1 MNAICELPTDHRR
14 HAKHLYWQGYR
25 VCEIA
30 ELIGEKEKT
39 VHSWKTCDEWDRATP
54 LERIQAATEA
64 RLVQL
69 ILKDPKSGSDYKE
82 IDLLHRQLERQARI
96 KRFQDGGT
104 ETDLNPELAKR
115 NAGEKRKP
123 KRNDIPEELVEKLVE
138 TFLDGCFDYQKDWY
152 RAGGQRTRAILKS
165 RQIGATFYFA
175 REALIDALTT
185 GRNQIF
191 LSASKAQAHIFKAYI
206 QAFARDTVGVELTG
220 DPIILPNGAEL
231 HFLGTNART
240 AQGYHGNF
248 YFDEFFWTFKFNEL
262 NKVAS
267 GMAMQKQYR
276 RTYFSTPSS
285 MAHEAY
291 SFWTGERFN
300 KGKPS
305 AQHLK
310 MDISHGAL
318 QQGQLCDDRIWRQI
332 VTILDAEDRGCDL
345 FDIDELRLEYDAA
358 AFQNLLMCQFVDDG
372 ASIFPLN
379 MLQSCMVDSWSI
391 WEDYKPF
398 AARPFAGRQVPRA
411 RAPPVPRHGLHRA
424 GRDDSPGNT
433 AVLGHLHRDRHHRPG
448 QRRGPAGAPV
458 LPGAAHILLQ
468 PRGQGAPGDEGLGRD
483 QQGPAGVRRRLDRP
497 GAVADGHPQDRHS
510 RWTAVHL
517 RRWTNRQHR
526 PCRPGMG
533 TLSRIAQRAARGPD
547 RGQHRHHGVQ
557 LSEVAAKDDF
567 AAIKNISRDDLLAA
581 LRTPPQLMGVVPQN
595 AGGFGSIREATQIW
609 AINEL
614 EPIQARL
621 AQVNDW
627 LGEEVVSFRPFEIPA
642 QE

>member
-39 VHSWKTCDEWDRATP
+39 LHSWKTRDEWDRATP

-138 TFLDGCFDYQKDWY
+138 AFLDGCFDYQKDWY

-267 GMAMQKQYR
+267 GMAMQKRYR

-310 MDISHGAL
+310 MDVSHGAL

-379 MLQSCMVDSWSI
+379 MLQPCMVDSWSI

-398 AARPFAGRQVPRA
+398 AARPFADRQVWVGYDPA
-411 RAPPVPRHGLHRA
+411 ESGDSAGLIVVAPPLVPGGKFRVLERHQFRGM
-424 GRDDSPGNT
+424 DFT
-433 AVLGHLHRDRHHRPG
+433 AQAETIRQVT
-448 QRRGPAGAPV
+448 RRFWVTYIG
-458 LPGAAHILLQ
+458 I
-468 PRGQGAPGDEGLGRD
+468 DTTGLGS
-483 QQGPAGVRRRLDRP
+483 
-497 GAVADGHPQDRHS
+497 AVAQL
-510 RWTAVHL
+510 V
-517 RRWTNRQHR
+517 RQFF
-526 PCRPGMG
+526 P
-533 TLSRIAQRAARGPD
+533 
-547 RGQHRHHGVQ
+547 
-557 LSEVAAKDDF
+557 
-567 AAIKNISRDDLLAA
+567 A
-581 LRTPPQLMGVVPQN
+581 LRTFSYNPEVK
-595 AGGFGSIREATQIW
+595 
-609 AINEL
+609 
-614 EPIQARL
+614 ARL
-621 AQVNDW
+621 VMKAWDVISKGRLEFDAGWIDLAQSLMAIRKTVTPGGRQFTFVAGRTDNTGHADLAW
-627 LGEEVVSFRPFEIPA
+627 ALFHALHNEPLEGQTVANTGIMEFS
-642 QE
+642 

>member
-1 MNAICELPTDHRR
+1 MNAIYELPTDHRR

-39 VHSWKTCDEWDRATP
+39 LHSWKTRDEWDRATP

-64 RLVQL
+64 RVVQL

-175 REALIDALTT
+175 RESLIDALTT

-310 MDISHGAL
+310 MDVSHGAL

-379 MLQSCMVDSWSI
+379 MLQPCMVDSWSI

-398 AARPFAGRQVPRA
+398 AARPFADRQVWVGYDPA
-411 RAPPVPRHGLHRA
+411 ESGDSAGLIVVAPPLVPGGKFRVLERHQFRGM
-424 GRDDSPGNT
+424 DFT
-433 AVLGHLHRDRHHRPG
+433 AQAETIRQVT
-448 QRRGPAGAPV
+448 RRFWVTYIG
-458 LPGAAHILLQ
+458 I
-468 PRGQGAPGDEGLGRD
+468 DTTGLGS
-483 QQGPAGVRRRLDRP
+483 
-497 GAVADGHPQDRHS
+497 AVAQL
-510 RWTAVHL
+510 V
-517 RRWTNRQHR
+517 RQFF
-526 PCRPGMG
+526 P
-533 TLSRIAQRAARGPD
+533 
-547 RGQHRHHGVQ
+547 
-557 LSEVAAKDDF
+557 
-567 AAIKNISRDDLLAA
+567 A
-581 LRTPPQLMGVVPQN
+581 LRTFSYNPEVK
-595 AGGFGSIREATQIW
+595 
-609 AINEL
+609 
-614 EPIQARL
+614 ARL
-621 AQVNDW
+621 VMKAWDVISKGRLEFDAGWIDLAQSLMAIRKTVTPGGRQFTFVAGRTDNTGHADLAW
-627 LGEEVVSFRPFEIPA
+627 ALFHALHNEPLEGQTVANTGIMEFS
-642 QE
+642 

>member
-1 MNAICELPTDHRR
+1 MNAIVELPTDHRR

-30 ELIGEKEKT
+30 ELIDEKEKT
-39 VHSWKTCDEWDRATP
+39 LHSWKARDEWDRASP

-69 ILKDPKSGSDYKE
+69 ILKDPKTGADYKE
-82 IDLLHRQLERQARI
+82 IDLLHRQMERQARI
-96 KRFQDGGT
+96 QRYQGGGT

-123 KRNDIPEELVEKLVE
+123 KRNDITEEMVEKLVE
-138 TFLDGCFDYQKDWY
+138 AFLDGCFDYQKDWY
-152 RAGGQRTRAILKS
+152 RAGNQRTRAILKS

-206 QAFARDTVGVELTG
+206 QAFARDVVGVELTG

-291 SFWTGERFN
+291 TFWTGERFN
-300 KGKPS
+300 KGKP
-305 AQHLK
+305 AAKHLK
-310 MDISHGAL
+310 VDVSHDAL
-318 QQGQLCDDRIWRQI
+318 QPGRLCEDRIWRQI

-358 AFQNLLMCQFVDDG
+358 AFQNLLMCEFVDDG

-379 MLQSCMVDSWSI
+379 LLQPCMVDSWSE
-391 WEDYKPF
+391 WDDYKPF
-398 AARPFAGRQVPRA
+398 AARPFADRQVWVGYDPAESGDSAGLVVVAPPLVPGGKFRILERHQFRGMDFNVQAEMIRRVTMRYWVTYIGIDTTGLGSAVAQLVRQFFPGLTTFSYSPEVKTRLVMKAWDVISKARLEFDAGFTDIAQSLMAIRKTVTPGGRQFTYT
-411 RAPPVPRHGLHRA
+411 A
-424 GRDDSPGNT
+424 GRNDNT
-433 AVLGHLHRDRHHRPG
+433 GHADLAWALFHALHNEPLEG
-448 QRRGPAGAPV
+448 QT
-458 LPGAAHILLQ
+458 
-468 PRGQGAPGDEGLGRD
+468 
-483 QQGPAGVRRRLDRP
+483 
-497 GAVADGHPQDRHS
+497 VAN
-510 RWTAVHL
+510 T
-517 RRWTNRQHR
+517 
-526 PCRPGMG
+526 
-533 TLSRIAQRAARGPD
+533 
-547 RGQHRHHGVQ
+547 
-557 LSEVAAKDDF
+557 
-567 AAIKNISRDDLLAA
+567 
-581 LRTPPQLMGVVPQN
+581 
-595 AGGFGSIREATQIW
+595 SIM
-609 AINEL
+609 
-614 EPIQARL
+614 
-621 AQVNDW
+621 
-627 LGEEVVSFRPFEIPA
+627 EIY
-642 QE
+642 